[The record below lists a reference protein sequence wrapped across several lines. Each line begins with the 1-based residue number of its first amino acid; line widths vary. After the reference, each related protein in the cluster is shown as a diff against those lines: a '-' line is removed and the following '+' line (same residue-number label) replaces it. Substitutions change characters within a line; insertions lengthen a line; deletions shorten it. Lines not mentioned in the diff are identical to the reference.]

1 VALFARRPVTPVTRR
16 PHLVSALAQLAV
28 AGAIFAMSRM
38 GRGDRTD
45 AHPRPDAR
53 HGFVAGDGRG
63 RDADSPMQIPA
74 RGWKDVLVRVYHAMS
89 EDRLL
94 LVAAGITFYAL
105 LALFPAIAALVS
117 IYGLVSDPADISRQL
132 EQARGFLPSGAIDII
147 GEQVR
152 RLTEHGGGA
161 LGFAFVSGL
170 VVSLWSANAGVK
182 SLFDGL
188 NVVYA
193 EQEKR
198 SFLRLNAQSLAFT
211 LGLIVFA
218 ALALAG
224 IVVVPVVL
232 NLIDLG
238 TSAQTLISLARWPV
252 LLVVVILALAVLYRH
267 GPSRDTPKWRWVTWG
282 GAAAA
287 VAWIAGSMLFS
298 WYVSNFGSYD
308 KTYGS
313 LGAAI
318 GLMTWLWLSIAI
330 VLLGAEIN
338 AQSEH
343 QTARDPT
350 EGPRQPMGTLGAKMA
365 DTVGARSG

>member
-1 VALFARRPVTPVTRR
+1 MALFARRRAVPGSRQPY
-16 PHLVSALAQLAV
+16 PLSALAQLAI

-38 GRGDRTD
+38 GRSDPTD
-45 AHPRPDAR
+45 GAPPVDTPR
-53 HGFVAGDGRG
+53 GFVARDGRG
-63 RDADSPMQIPA
+63 RDADSPSQIPA
-74 RGWKDVLVRVYHAMS
+74 QGWKDVLVRVYHAMS

-94 LVAAGITFYAL
+94 LVAAGVTFYAL

-117 IYGLVSDPADISRQL
+117 IYGLIADPADISRQL

-147 GEQVR
+147 GEQVK

-170 VVSLWSANAGVK
+170 AVSLWSANAGVK

-188 NVVYA
+188 NVVYG
-193 EQEKR
+193 EHEKR
-198 SFLRLNAQSLAFT
+198 SFLWLNAQSLAFT

-218 ALALAG
+218 ALALVG
-224 IVVVPVVL
+224 IVAVPVVL
-232 NLIDLG
+232 NLVNLG
-238 TSAQTLISLARWPV
+238 PAVQWIISIARWPV
-252 LLVVVILALAVLYRH
+252 LLVAVIVALAVLYRY
-267 GPSRDTPKWRWVTWG
+267 GPSRDKPKWRWVTWG
-282 GAAAA
+282 SAAAA

-298 WYVSNFGSYD
+298 WYVSNFGAYD

-318 GLMTWLWLSIAI
+318 GFMTWLWLSIAI
-330 VLLGAEIN
+330 VLAGAEIN

-343 QTARDPT
+343 QTASDTT
-350 EGPRQPMGTLGAKMA
+350 EGPRQQMGRRGAKMA
-365 DTVGARSG
+365 DTMGARTD